1 MQQLSNISMQC
12 LQRITIA
19 FHVRTSCTYGISSG
33 PLDNPRGTRGSYY
46 PPFTDKE
53 IKAQKCWDI
62 LKGTQLGIEKD
73 SNQVS
78 LFENQHSLH
87 SSLLGQAL
95 FVRMEGSHH
104 PCIIKNT
111 KKVFFLISLK
121 VPTILTTITST
132 LLKSKHCSLQVLFFD
147 ESFPGSF

>member
-1 MQQLSNISMQC
+1 MRQLSNISMQC

-33 PLDNPRGTRGSYY
+33 PLHNPISIWGRYY
-46 PPFTDKE
+46 HPFTDDE
-53 IKAQKCWDI
+53 IKAQRCWDI

-73 SNQVS
+73 SSQVF

-87 SSLLGQAL
+87 SRLLGQAL
-95 FVRMEGSHH
+95 FVRMKRSHC

-121 VPTILTTITST
+121 VPTIPTTTA
-132 LLKSKHCSLQVLFFD
+132 SLY
-147 ESFPGSF
+147 